1 MSVTRKTVSLDSKWE
16 LFPRQYRGKQNVGFI
31 PTTAIL
37 ARMSSNVSDKSG
49 VQKTPATVAQ
59 PPTVLVKAV
68 CKLLRPL
75 VKLLIRHQITYPFL
89 INLLKSLYVEV
100 AEQEFRVDARRQS
113 DSRINLLT
121 GVHRKDVKRL
131 RNEDLGAQEL
141 PSNISTGAR
150 LIAYWL
156 GSKEFLDKAGNPLP
170 LTLRSNSKPT
180 TPSFD
185 DLVEHVCKQDIRPR
199 VVLDDWLHL
208 GIAHQD
214 EHGRI
219 ILNTGAFTPDSG
231 FDEKVFFFGK
241 NLHDHI
247 SASTHNLSGGHP
259 PFFDR
264 SVYYDRLS
272 QASVEELAALADQ
285 AGMQA
290 LRALNTRALALQQ
303 RDRQNSDAN
312 ARKIGESYRINFG
325 VFNYNTCYRSDS
337 DSGNP
342 VSETRAPE
350 GPDNA

>member
-1 MSVTRKTVSLDSKWE
+1 
-16 LFPRQYRGKQNVGFI
+16 
-31 PTTAIL
+31 
-37 ARMSSNVSDKSG
+37 MSSKASDKSG
-49 VQKTPATVAQ
+49 AQNTPVAAAH

-68 CKLLRPL
+68 QKLLRPL
-75 VKLLIRHQITYPFL
+75 VKLLISHQITYPFL

-100 AEQEFRVDARRQS
+100 AEQEFRVESRRQS

-131 RNEDLGAQEL
+131 RSADPDAQEL

-156 GSKEFLDKAGNPLP
+156 GSEEFQDNAGEPLP
-170 LTLRSNSKPT
+170 LALRSNDKQT
-180 TPSFD
+180 RPSFD
-185 DLVEHVCKQDIRPR
+185 DLVERVCKQDIRPR
-199 VVLDDWLHL
+199 VILDDWLHL

-214 EHGRI
+214 DHGRI

-247 SASTHNLSGGHP
+247 SASTHNLSGGQP

-264 SVYYDRLS
+264 SVYYDGLS
-272 QASVEELAALADQ
+272 LASVKELAALADQ
-285 AGMQA
+285 AGMHA
-290 LRALNTRALALQQ
+290 LRTLNTRALALQQ
-303 RDRQNSDAN
+303 RDRQNSDATAYKN
-312 ARKIGESYRINFG
+312 GDAYRINFG

-337 DSGNP
+337 DSGDP
-342 VSETRAPE
+342 VSETGTPE
-350 GPDNA
+350 GQHNA